1 MTKKELFEIRESN
14 SQQLFNLG
22 NWASVLGDAIPD
34 GTVIGRKTKASKRD
48 IILSIFHSIDKL
60 KENNIKLQQ
69 LINETY
75 GSNE

>member
-22 NWASVLGDAIPD
+22 NWANALGDAIPD
-34 GTVIGRKTKASKRD
+34 DTVIGRKTKANKRD
-48 IILSIFHSIDKL
+48 IILAIFHSIDKL
-60 KENNIKLQQ
+60 KENNMKLQQ

-75 GSNE
+75 GNNE